1 MVSPQNRFV
10 YPSPSFTPLG
20 TDTPP
25 SSSDAP
31 ASDAGG
37 ASREGLEGGA
47 AMAKGSGESAAE
59 GTEGVMTW
67 RLKHEGVGDVRIRD
81 DEKLWALGGWDHRCA
96 QAGLSGL

>member
-1 MVSPQNRFV
+1 
-10 YPSPSFTPLG
+10 
-20 TDTPP
+20 
-25 SSSDAP
+25 
-31 ASDAGG
+31 
-37 ASREGLEGGA
+37 
-47 AMAKGSGESAAE
+47 MAKGSGESAAE